1 MILTVISSHFTA
13 SNIAICALVISLIA
27 IGVAIYAVMRLSQIE
42 SDFQE
47 FCSQKS
53 DRVDEQV
60 KKYIDKHVQ
69 KTIEQQVKKL
79 FDSSKEKIVDEVI
92 EEVRHCQKL
101 DEKEKKEEEANL
113 ASQFASK
120 GGKVTVQPA
129 ETEQPH
135 EMNNLLY
142 ATAVDES
149 DDITFYRVET
159 APQKGDTIFLFR
171 EIQKGKCEFEVYEE
185 ACSRVLKESEYLK
198 GACTLDKIGNNR
210 VVTVQKGIAELN
222 ADGNWIVK
230 TKARVKFE

>member
-1 MILTVISSHFTA
+1 MILTAISSFFTA
-13 SNIAICALVISLIA
+13 SNIAFCALLISVIA
-27 IGVAIYAVMRLSQIE
+27 IIVAIYAVIRLLQNE

-101 DEKEKKEEEANL
+101 DEKEKKEEEANH
-113 ASQFASK
+113 ASQTSK
-120 GGKVTVQPA
+120 GVKVTVPA

-198 GACTLDKIGNNR
+198 GACTLDKIGNNK

-222 ADGNWIVK
+222 DDGNWIVK